1 MRSKFV
7 SFIIVCSKNKNI
19 SKSNE
24 LPEKFVSN
32 VVGTH
37 DGIRGAHNP
46 FEHKT
51 RVSPNSLYKP
61 KSLQRACNE

>member
-7 SFIIVCSKNKNI
+7 SFIIVKNNI

-24 LPEKFVSN
+24 LPEKFVNN